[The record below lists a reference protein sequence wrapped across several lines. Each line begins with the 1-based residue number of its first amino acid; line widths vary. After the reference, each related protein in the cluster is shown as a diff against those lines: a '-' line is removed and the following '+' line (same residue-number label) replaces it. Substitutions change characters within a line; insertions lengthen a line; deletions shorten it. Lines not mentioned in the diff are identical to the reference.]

1 MLPNRRALVA
11 AAVALSLACGRSA
24 TEPSSTLQFA
34 ASTYTF
40 TTILDKD
47 WCVTAG
53 EAPSSSL
60 SVRSIPQRD
69 GPDWI
74 FRSLDQPAATF
85 EFRITGTANGP
96 AWQVNGFVRG
106 SLLTT
111 AAAGVTADFGKLG
124 VVAGVTD
131 AQVASGE
138 ITGIVKFTDG
148 AGNALTCTHVRW
160 AFNMN

>member
-40 TTILDKD
+40 TTILNKD

-60 SVRSIPQRD
+60 SVRSIPQRA
-69 GPDWI
+69 GPDWV
-74 FRSLDQPAATF
+74 FRSLDQPEATF

-106 SLLTT
+106 SLLTSV
-111 AAAGVTADFGKLG
+111 AAGVTVDFGKLG

-138 ITGIVKFTDG
+138 ITGLVKFTDG
-148 AGNALTCTHVRW
+148 AGNALTCTRVRW
-160 AFNMN
+160 AFNMK